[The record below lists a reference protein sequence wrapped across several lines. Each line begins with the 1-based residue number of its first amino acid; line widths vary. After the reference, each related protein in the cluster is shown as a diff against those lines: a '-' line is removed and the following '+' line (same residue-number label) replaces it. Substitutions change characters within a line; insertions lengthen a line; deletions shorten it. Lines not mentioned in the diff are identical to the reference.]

1 MEHFVHLYQETRFL
15 ADAVADYLGESLSA
29 GGAAIVIATPTHRA
43 AFLARL
49 PAEPALR
56 EGRLKLLDAEPTLAG
71 LMTDGMPQWQ
81 LFQETVGATVAE
93 LCACYPAVRAY
104 GEMVDLLWQK
114 GQRDASLRLEGYW
127 NELGRVHAF
136 SLFCAYRMDPLDSQ
150 AYGGPLESVCDAHS
164 HLMPAR
170 DPERFDAAVRAATL
184 KVLDQPFAQ
193 MLLALAATHY
203 QRTRMPV
210 GQATLFWLHHNM
222 PRTADEI
229 FSELRAAPSRAG

>member
-1 MEHFVHLYQETRFL
+1 
-15 ADAVADYLGESLSA
+15 
-29 GGAAIVIATPTHRA
+29 
-43 AFLARL
+43 
-49 PAEPALR
+49 
-56 EGRLKLLDAEPTLAG
+56 
-71 LMTDGMPQWQ
+71 
-81 LFQETVGATVAE
+81 
-93 LCACYPAVRAY
+93 
-104 GEMVDLLWQK
+104 
-114 GQRDASLRLEGYW
+114 
-127 NELGRVHAF
+127 
-136 SLFCAYRMDPLDSQ
+136 MDPLDSQ